1 MSDHHDQTSSKVRL
15 TQFWMLIDSVE
26 RLAQTIE
33 RRQEV
38 ELLLEDAE
46 RQIGTAEEVSEG
58 RHRRDEIDH
67 ELEEKT
73 VVLGDEIALFKN
85 TRRALRTEERGVREQ
100 LRSSVDMGPGI
111 AEIRAASR
119 SHFAVRRKS
128 IGFPCLSMARYR

>member
-73 VVLGDEIALFKN
+73 VVLGAVEVQGFFWGLF
-85 TRRALRTEERGVREQ
+85 VIQ
-100 LRSSVDMGPGI
+100 
-111 AEIRAASR
+111 AADGTIC
-119 SHFAVRRKS
+119 AD
-128 IGFPCLSMARYR
+128 